1 MNDIYE
7 YIQTIFTTS
16 ADGAIFFFYIQS
28 FVFVV
33 QLYASLFSQ
42 IKKKGEGTRLL
53 APQVIMG
60 LNISLSMINDS
71 LKIPNEQAKELYF
84 FA

>member
-1 MNDIYE
+1 MIKD
-7 YIQTIFTTS
+7 S
-16 ADGAIFFFYIQS
+16 FFHFILHIT
-28 FVFVV
+28 
-33 QLYASLFSQ
+33 LYASLFSQ